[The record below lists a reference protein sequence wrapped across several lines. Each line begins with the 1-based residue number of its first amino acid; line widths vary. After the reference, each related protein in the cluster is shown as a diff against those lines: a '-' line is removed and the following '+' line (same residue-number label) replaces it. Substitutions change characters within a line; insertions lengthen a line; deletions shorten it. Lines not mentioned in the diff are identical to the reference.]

1 MKNLLLL
8 ASLVTLGASVTACD
22 NDWRDGRCRGGYCD
36 DDYYG
41 TPSSSGSSSA
51 APPPASSGSPAGP
64 VQPLLAVVDTNQT
77 MDAVG
82 GDGVGLFIEY
92 STGGHWHLWWTC
104 DTNQTQQS
112 CNFVIGASVASGAIT
127 NLDATQLSGGF
138 ATLSSTTQLDAQS
151 TTTTQVSGIR
161 FDTDPGATIKLEAS
175 MSNITDGSFLFF
187 VQDGQ
192 VNGGYAGA
200 LSNPLSLVGSTP

>member
-8 ASLVTLGASVTACD
+8 ASIIALGASATACND
-22 NDWRDGRCRGGYCD
+22 DWRDGRCRGGYCD
-36 DDYYG
+36 DYDDY
-41 TPSSSGSSSA
+41 PSSSAS
-51 APPPASSGSPAGP
+51 PPPASSAAPTGP
-64 VQPLLAVVDTNQT
+64 VQPLLAVVDTDQT

-92 STGGHWHLWWTC
+92 SAGGHWHLWWTC

-187 VQDGQ
+187 VQSGQ

>member
-8 ASLVTLGASVTACD
+8 ASLVALGASVTACD
-22 NDWRDGRCRGGYCD
+22 DDWRHNHCYGDQYCHD
-36 DDYYG
+36 DFYG
-41 TPSSSGSSSA
+41 TPASSGSAS
-51 APPPASSGSPAGP
+51 PPPASSAPSGT
-64 VQPLLAVVDTNQT
+64 VQPLLAVVDTDQT

-92 STGGHWHLWWTC
+92 GAGGHWHLWWTC

-112 CNFVIGASVASGAIT
+112 CNFVVGASVASGEIT
-127 NLDATQLSGGF
+127 NLDASQLAGGF

-151 TTTTQVSGIR
+151 TTTTEVSGIR
-161 FDTDPGATIKLEAS
+161 FDTAPGATIKLEAS

-187 VQDGQ
+187 VQDGK

>member
-8 ASLVTLGASVTACD
+8 ASVVALGASVTACD
-22 NDWRDGRCRGGYCD
+22 DDGRHNHCYGDPYCY
-36 DDYYG
+36 DDY
-41 TPSSSGSSSA
+41 PSPSGSASA
-51 APPPASSGSPAGP
+51 SPPPASSGPSGT
-64 VQPLLAVVDTNQT
+64 VQPLLAVVDTDQT

-112 CNFVIGASVASGAIT
+112 CNFVIGASVASGEIT
-127 NLDATQLSGGF
+127 NLDASQLAGGF

-161 FDTDPGATIKLEAS
+161 FDTAPGATIKLEAS

-187 VQDGQ
+187 VQDGK